1 MKDLKQILLEKN
13 VKFKNGKIYLP
24 DNIKH
29 IKLDIG
35 LSFDAP
41 HSQNWIDNDKDNSL
55 IVFGFEPNP
64 VWYKYL
70 ISPEEEKD
78 RSFKDYHMY
87 TKSLDYSNIK
97 NGKAIIIPVALSNV
111 DIPCNM
117 VLYVPELSAGCG
129 SLLKSDPS
137 KRLGNVLNE
146 YNVSVFS
153 LRHFFELLPMDKI
166 EYIDYIKID
175 VQGKDLDVL
184 KSAGDFL
191 KDKVVYITAEPE
203 NLDYIGSSN
212 NTIDN
217 IISYMKNIGFIYLNH
232 QNTSDP
238 TFLNS
243 KFIDKKDEIYIWQKY

>member
-1 MKDLKQILLEKN
+1 
-13 VKFKNGKIYLP
+13 
-24 DNIKH
+24 
-29 IKLDIG
+29 
-35 LSFDAP
+35 
-41 HSQNWIDNDKDNSL
+41 
-55 IVFGFEPNP
+55 
-64 VWYKYL
+64 
-70 ISPEEEKD
+70 
-78 RSFKDYHMY
+78 MY